1 MTGYD
6 ACLWATAFAIMGL
19 GCSAWVFALI
29 GLAICIEDRGIYK
42 KLEKE
47 YETNSQNAKKVT

>member
-47 YETNSQNAKKVT
+47 YETHT